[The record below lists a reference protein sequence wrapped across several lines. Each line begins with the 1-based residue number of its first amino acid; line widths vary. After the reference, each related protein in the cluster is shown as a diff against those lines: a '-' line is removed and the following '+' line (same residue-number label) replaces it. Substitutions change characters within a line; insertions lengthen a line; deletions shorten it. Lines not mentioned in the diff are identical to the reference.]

1 MTVFG
6 AFQRAVQQLA
16 SPELQ
21 RLLAWALGLAGAA
34 CIGLAIAVQAVL
46 RRIDVAEIAFL
57 GPAIQVLGGL
67 ATIVLVWLMFPA
79 VATFMTGLLVEDVAE
94 ATERAAYPDDPPG
107 TAPEFL
113 SGLLSAAWFVVVA
126 LAVNLLAIPL
136 YVFLLLVPVLLP
148 VALYGINGYLLGRE
162 YCEVAAHRHTD
173 AAAARDLRHAN
184 RWRILWAGAGIAFL
198 FTVPVLN
205 LAAPVIGAAAMV
217 HLVKDMAA

>member
-34 CIGLAIAVQAVL
+34 FIGLAIAVQAVL

-162 YCEVAAHRHTD
+162 YFEVAAHRHMD
-173 AAAARDLRHAN
+173 AAARPGSTPR
-184 RWRILWAGAGIAFL
+184 
-198 FTVPVLN
+198 
-205 LAAPVIGAAAMV
+205 
-217 HLVKDMAA
+217 